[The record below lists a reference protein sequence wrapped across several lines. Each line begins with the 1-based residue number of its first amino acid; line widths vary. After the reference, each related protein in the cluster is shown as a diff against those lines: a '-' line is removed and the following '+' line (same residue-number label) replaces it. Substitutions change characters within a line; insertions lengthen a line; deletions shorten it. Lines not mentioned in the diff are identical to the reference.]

1 MTLNEGTANPV
12 PLYLIPQA
20 LSHEIHQFGDTIAEV
35 HIRRTTGHFYILHV
49 QHDQE
54 DPDAE

>member
-1 MTLNEGTANPV
+1 MTQGECTTNPV

-20 LSHEIHQFGDTIAEV
+20 LSYEIHRFGDTIAEIR
-35 HIRRTTGHFYILHV
+35 IRRTTGHFYILHV